1 MLGTNTVPT
10 DFTALVSA
18 SLESACEQA
27 LASNLKDEIPSPIA
41 VGYSGGG
48 DSTALLHV
56 LCNRVK
62 GSNIKTSHSK
72 AANIPAVYA
81 LIVNH
86 NLRDEAEAEAE
97 AQLAAKNA
105 RAMGAI
111 PLILTWHGDKPK
123 TAIQNKA
130 RQARYRLMG
139 AACRQHGIKTLWLG
153 HHQDDQIET
162 VYMRASRGS
171 GWRGL
176 AGMRAVSAGNIWPA
190 LYQTALVRPLLTIT
204 RETLR
209 GYNQHHGLSF
219 IDDPSNQDRRYQRVR
234 ARQFL
239 SESPSVKPKL
249 VALSKTAQLGLTEE
263 RATLRDLS
271 QSHVTHFPWGGIH
284 VTRAGWEIAPVNL
297 RAHWLQIILLS
308 VSGQTQLSSPTKRS
322 HLVEKMT
329 DKAFNGATLGGV
341 MVTPYENDQGTD
353 HQDGFLFIRDPG
365 AVLGRSDLK
374 QNPALSPQAVSD
386 FWDGRFYIQCEMEE
400 DGPLTIQALGHIQ
413 TRLSKLQKQPLSQI
427 PAAARA
433 SLPCLVTEKGVE
445 IFPVQNEQNS
455 DNTAM
460 NTSQMAS
467 PNLKSIGVKMRSLV
481 SSRYNDLLR

>member
-1 MLGTNTVPT
+1 M
-10 DFTALVSA
+10 
-18 SLESACEQA
+18 
-27 LASNLKDEIPSPIA
+27 
-41 VGYSGGG
+41 
-48 DSTALLHV
+48 HV
-56 LCNRVK
+56 LCNRAK
-62 GSNIKTSHSK
+62 DSDIKTSHSK

-86 NLRDEAEAEAE
+86 NLRDEAEVE

-105 RAMGAI
+105 CAMGAI

-123 TAIQNKA
+123 TAIQSKA

-239 SESPSVKPKL
+239 SESPSVKPKF
-249 VALSKTAQLGLTEE
+249 VALSKAAQLGLTEE

-271 QSHVTHFPWGGIH
+271 QSHVTQFPWGGIH
-284 VTRAGWEIAPVNL
+284 VTRAGWESAPVNL

-308 VSGQTQLSSPTKRS
+308 VSGQTQLTSPTKRG

-329 DKAFNGATLGGV
+329 DFAFSGTTLGGA
-341 MVTPYENDQGTD
+341 MIMPYENDQGAD
-353 HQDGFLFIRDPG
+353 HQDGFLFLRDPG

-374 QNPALSPQAVSD
+374 QNPVQNPQAVSD
-386 FWDGRFYIQCEMEE
+386 FWDGRFHIQGETEE
-400 DGPLTIQALGHIQ
+400 DGPLTIQALGHVR
-413 TRLSKLQKQPLSQI
+413 TRLSKLQKQSLSKI

-433 SLPCLVTEKGVE
+433 SLPCYVMSNGVV
-445 IFPVQNEQNS
+445 IFPDQNGQNS
-455 DNTAM
+455 DNTVV
-460 NTSQMAS
+460 NTLQTAR
-467 PNLKSIGVKMRSLV
+467 PNLKPIGVKMRSLV
-481 SSRYNDLLR
+481 SSRYDDLLR